1 MITTETPIVP
11 EICLILLYHFEMKK
25 CFSFLFL
32 AFCSVILSTVEG
44 QAFSE
49 CTSEDQAIDWLRQ
62 RIESNE
68 KIDKNIISI
77 VYIFNRH

>member
-1 MITTETPIVP
+1 
-11 EICLILLYHFEMKK
+11 MKK
-25 CFSFLFL
+25 CFSLLFL
-32 AFCSVILSTVEG
+32 AFCSVILCTVEG
-44 QAFSE
+44 VAFSE

-77 VYIFNRH
+77 VSVFLKHDS